1 MAAAIKRL
9 RGGPQ
14 ALHVRHGSGGARAGE
29 VRDVA
34 YAWGGVA
41 VGIRNGWS
49 VGKED
54 GCLVHMGKSWESM
67 GKTWE
72 TMGKS
77 WEKWG
82 NDG

>member
-1 MAAAIKRL
+1 MALAAIKRL

-34 YAWGGVA
+34 CAWRGAGVA

-49 VGKED
+49 VEKED
-54 GCLVHMGKSWESM
+54 GWLVNMGKSWENM
-67 GKTWE
+67 GKT
-72 TMGKS
+72 
-77 WEKWG
+77 
-82 NDG
+82 

>member
-41 VGIRNGWS
+41 VGIRKRVERWKRGRLLGS
-49 VGKED
+49 YGKI
-54 GCLVHMGKSWESM
+54 MGKYGKNMGNYGKIM
-67 GKTWE
+67 GK
-72 TMGKS
+72 MGQ
-77 WEKWG
+77 
-82 NDG
+82 